1 MTKPE
6 PRWLGRLIVDEA
18 HFRQIREHGGVHG
31 LRDENALESALARP
45 QQRWHYDSEARL
57 SDLAAA
63 YAQGLARNHA
73 YVDGNKRI
81 ALVVMVAFFER
92 NGVEL
97 TATNEEAA
105 ATMLALAAGDLP
117 EDELARWIDA
127 HSRLHSD
134 PGEVE

>member
-1 MTKPE
+1 MTRPE

-45 QQRWHYDSEARL
+45 QQRWHYDSEARVYE
-57 SDLAAA
+57 LAAA
-63 YAQGLARNHA
+63 YAHGLALNHA

-81 ALVVMVAFFER
+81 ALVVMVAFLER

-97 TATNEEAA
+97 TATNEDAA
-105 ATMLALAAGDLP
+105 ATMLALAAGTLTEGDL
-117 EDELARWIDA
+117 AAWIEA
-127 HSRLHSD
+127 HSRPT
-134 PGEVE
+134 PGDVG

>member
-31 LRDENALESALARP
+31 LRDENALEAALARP

-63 YAQGLARNHA
+63 YAHGLARNHA

-81 ALVVMVAFFER
+81 ALVVMVAFLER
-92 NGVEL
+92 NGIEL
-97 TATNEEAA
+97 TATNDEAA
-105 ATMLALAAGDLP
+105 ATMLALAAGALS
-117 EDELARWIDA
+117 ENALAAWINA
-127 HSRLHSD
+127 HSRSTA
-134 PGEVE
+134 GEVE